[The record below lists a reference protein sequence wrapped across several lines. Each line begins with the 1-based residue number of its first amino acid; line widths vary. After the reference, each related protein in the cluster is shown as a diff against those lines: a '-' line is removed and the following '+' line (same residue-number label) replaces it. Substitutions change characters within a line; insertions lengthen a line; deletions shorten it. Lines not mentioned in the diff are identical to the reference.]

1 MCSVGPPMFLSDP
14 ADTTVEIF
22 ATAVLSCSAT
32 SYNNVTITW
41 EKVKHDGE
49 DNSVLPFEAVTNTI
63 ELPNN
68 VTSIL
73 TITRMAIFYFG
84 QYYCVARNSIGE
96 TRSSISNLIQKGK
109 LYANV

>member
-1 MCSVGPPMFLSDP
+1 MFLSDP

-41 EKVKHDGE
+41 EKVKRDGE
-49 DNSVLPFEAVTNTI
+49 DNSALPFDAITNTI
-63 ELPNN
+63 ESPNN

-73 TITRMAIFYFG
+73 TITRMGIFYFG

-96 TRSSISNLIQKGK
+96 THSSVSNLIQKGK
-109 LYANV
+109 LHTYV